1 MATLIVYMY
10 IHVTVNSPDINI
22 HIYIYVCMCVC
33 TYIFYVHTHMFLPS
47 VHICV
52 RICQTGYMHACI
64 PTYLP
69 TELLDQLL
77 ACLPAY
83 PLHTCMQAS
92 VYMYQVS
99 VNIDLCIC
107 HGASRTHMQHTD
119 RRALRASSEAS
130 GGLRAQNVDTKVLG
144 CTFLPKPYNIVGYDP
159 LIIGYTK
166 MVGYWMPTQALG
178 RPLPISCVGSGQCH
192 AFPEP

>member
-1 MATLIVYMY
+1 MF
-10 IHVTVNSPDINI
+10 IHTCSC
-22 HIYIYVCMCVC
+22 HLYIYACASAKQGTC
-33 TYIFYVHTHMFLPS
+33 
-47 VHICV
+47 
-52 RICQTGYMHACI
+52 MHAYLR
-64 PTYLP
+64 TYLP
-69 TELLDQLL
+69 NYLTNYLP

-144 CTFLPKPYNIVGYDP
+144 CTFIPKPYNIVGYDP